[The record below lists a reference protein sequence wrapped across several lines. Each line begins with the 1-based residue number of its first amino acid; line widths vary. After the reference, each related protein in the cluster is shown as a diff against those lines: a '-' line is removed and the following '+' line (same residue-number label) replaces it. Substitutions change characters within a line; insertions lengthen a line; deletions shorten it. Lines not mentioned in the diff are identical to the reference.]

1 MKRESASVETA
12 SMNDFNLKRFLP
24 YETATSLKFLT
35 NGGMWLM
42 LFFALV
48 VLPINQAVPSEQQLV
63 IFVMLYF
70 ALAWAAYFYVF
81 LARRRASV
89 WIGLAT
95 AVFAVVVGIPF
106 GRALKYTIFAP
117 FYHINSSPYDIV
129 RLVGDVG
136 SHGMAEES
144 LKFLP
149 VILLAFV
156 FKRVKSPIDGMFY
169 GAMAG
174 LGFAAWE
181 GYKYVIDPQYGGVLI
196 QTLIRSTALP
206 FLHAAYTAIGSYF
219 VALAMREKTAAR
231 RIKICA
237 MGYLVAATVHGVYDF
252 LAGNE
257 KIAMAIF
264 IFLLFSAYATQS
276 HEVAEEFEQARGEKS
291 QSQLQEAQAAAVA
304 G

>member
-1 MKRESASVETA
+1 
-12 SMNDFNLKRFLP
+12 MNDLNLKWLIP
-24 YETATSLKFLT
+24 YETATSLKLLA
-35 NGGMWLM
+35 NPGMWLI

-48 VLPINQAVPSEQQLV
+48 VLPINQAVPTEQQLV
-63 IFVMLYF
+63 IFVMFYF
-70 ALAWAAYFYVF
+70 AMAWTAYFYIF
-81 LARRRASV
+81 IARRSASL

-117 FYHINSSPYDIV
+117 FYHINSSPSDIV

-149 VILLAFV
+149 VVLLAFV
-156 FKRVKSPIDGMFY
+156 LKRVNKPIDGMFY
-169 GAMAG
+169 GALAG

-206 FLHAAYTAIGSYF
+206 FLHAAYTAIGCYF
-219 VALAMREKTAAR
+219 VALATLEKTAR
-231 RIKICA
+231 RRVKLCA
-237 MGYLVAATVHGVYDF
+237 IGFLIAATIHGVYDF
-252 LAGNE
+252 LTGDP
-257 KIAMAIF
+257 KIAMAVF
-264 IFLLFSAYATQS
+264 IYLLFCGYVAHS
-276 HEVAEEFEQARGEKS
+276 HQVAQEVEDERAAKAETHLRG
-291 QSQLQEAQAAAVA
+291 APAAPAA

>member
-1 MKRESASVETA
+1 
-12 SMNDFNLKRFLP
+12 MNDLNLKWLIP

-35 NGGMWLM
+35 NPGMWII

-48 VLPINQAVPSEQQLV
+48 ALPINQAEPSEQQLV

-70 ALAWAAYFYVF
+70 ALAWAAYFYIF
-81 LARRRASV
+81 IARRSV
-89 WIGLAT
+89 SLWIGLAT

-156 FKRVKSPIDGMFY
+156 LKQVKKPIDGMFY
-169 GAMAG
+169 GALAG

-206 FLHAAYTAIGSYF
+206 FLHAAYTAIGGYF
-219 VALAMREKTAAR
+219 VALATLEKNTR
-231 RIKICA
+231 HRMKVCA
-237 MGYLVAATVHGVYDF
+237 VGYLLASTVHGVYDF
-252 LAGNE
+252 LSGDP
-257 KIAMAIF
+257 KIAMAVF
-264 IFLLFSAYATQS
+264 IYLLFSGYAAHS
-276 HEVAEEFEQARGEKS
+276 HQLVRELEHERAKAEPH
-291 QSQLQEAQAAAVA
+291 LQEAQGAAAI